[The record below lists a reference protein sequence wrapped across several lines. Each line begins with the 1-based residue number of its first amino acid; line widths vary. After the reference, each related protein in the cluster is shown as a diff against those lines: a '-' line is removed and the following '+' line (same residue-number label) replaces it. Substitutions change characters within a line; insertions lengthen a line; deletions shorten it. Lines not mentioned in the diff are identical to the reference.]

1 MRSGFSLIELIVAIF
16 MAAIVSLSLFQLL
29 SQTRKT
35 VSRINSVIDAD
46 IPFMAFCT
54 QLEKD
59 ATGMFAPASSIRA
72 FAAQEKSKKAEEGK
86 EEKPQKKEPEKEKAI
101 ENVFYLD
108 TQKDQFFWSFIT
120 TGGLQ
125 LLEADGTVQL
135 QPSMFRVAYI
145 LEKDPQRPEVSRLMY
160 RFSAQKLEVND
171 MKAPDFYPSYEL
183 LTGIKQFEL
192 ELTLFESVPQ
202 GEEKERRRP
211 KPARIKEWNAQEI
224 WQKYKSLIP
233 AFVTCRGRIVD
244 KGGREYPFE
253 SMHRVYAYNPY
264 KEKEAGNALFKA

>member
-1 MRSGFSLIELIVAIF
+1 MKSGFSLIELVVAVF
-16 MAAIVSLSLFQLL
+16 MAAMVSLSLFQLL

-46 IPFMAFCT
+46 LPFMAFCT

-59 ATGMFAPASSIRA
+59 VTGMFAPQSSIRA
-72 FAAQEKSKKAEEGK
+72 FAAQEKKPEKEEGK
-86 EEKPQKKEPEKEKAI
+86 EEKPPAKKEPEKEKAV

-120 TGGLQ
+120 TGALQ
-125 LLEADGTVQL
+125 VLEADGTVQL
-135 QPSMFRVAYI
+135 LPSMYRVAYL

-171 MKAPDFYPSYEL
+171 MKAQDFYPSYEI

-202 GEEKERRRP
+202 SEEKEQRRP

-233 AFVTCRGRIVD
+233 AFVTCRGTIVD

-253 SMHRVYAYNPY
+253 SMLKV
-264 KEKEAGNALFKA
+264 